1 MNSVKLNFF
10 SNLAGSSII
19 ALILLVV
26 TPIYLRYLGADSFGL
41 IGVFITLSGVAVL
54 MDAGITPALT
64 RELAKQSSTAEGFS
78 EIRTVVRTLELVY
91 CLITVAVFVIVFSST
106 SFLTDHWLK
115 PGSLDRDIVKTCLQL
130 MAVQLAFQLPLSFY
144 TGAFIGMQKQG
155 LMNLLNTAMAATKA
169 IGAIAVLVIF
179 QGDVVDFFIWQ
190 TIATAL
196 HLVIMYLSL
205 WSVLPPGIAC
215 FKVETLAGIWRYA
228 AGMFGITAVSILL
241 TQLDKIILSRTLSLE
256 HFGYYMLAWYIASI
270 LLRPVGPVFNAWLP
284 RLTQFAMADNKIEL
298 LTLYRKGA
306 QLVNLLVIPAAIIL
320 ATNSHLVLSLYT
332 GNQELANIA
341 ALPLALLAIGSAF
354 NGLMHMPYALTLAYG
369 WTSFTIYQNTIAAL
383 VIVPLTYWLSVN
395 YGITGGAVGWL
406 AVNLGYVS
414 ISSLLIHRAYLRTEV
429 SKWYLDNITL
439 YAMTYFDMIKLAIAK
454 K

>member
-1 MNSVKLNFF
+1 VNSVKLNFF

-41 IGVFITLSGVAVL
+41 IGVFITLSGVAAL
-54 MDAGITPALT
+54 LDAGITPALT
-64 RELAKQSSTAEGFS
+64 RELAKQSSTVEGS
-78 EIRTVVRTLELVY
+78 CEIRTVVRTLELVY
-91 CLITVAVFVIVFSST
+91 CLITVAVFAVVFSST

-115 PGSLDRDIVKTCLQL
+115 PSSLDKGVVKTCLQL

-144 TGAFIGMQKQG
+144 TGGFIGMQKQG
-155 LMNLLNTAMAATKA
+155 LMNLLNIAMAATKA

-190 TIATAL
+190 TVATAL

-205 WSVLPPGIAC
+205 WSVLPPGITC
-215 FKVETLAGIWRYA
+215 FKVGTLAGIWRYA

-284 RLTQFAMADNKIEL
+284 RLTQFAMVDNKIEL

-320 ATNSHLVLSLYT
+320 ATNSHLVLALYT

-341 ALPLALLAIGSAF
+341 ALPLTLLAIGSAF

-383 VIVPLTYWLSVN
+383 IIVPLTYWLSVN

-406 AVNLGYVS
+406 AVNLGYVC
-414 ISSLLIHRAYLRTEV
+414 ISSLLIHRTYLRTEV
-429 SKWYLDNITL
+429 KKWYLDNITL

>member
-64 RELAKQSSTAEGFS
+64 RELATQSSTAEGAS
-78 EIRTVVRTLELVY
+78 EIRTVVRTLELIY
-91 CLITVAVFVIVFSST
+91 CLITLAVFAIVFSST

-115 PGSLDRDIVKTCLQL
+115 PSSLDKGVVKTCLQL

-144 TGAFIGMQKQG
+144 TGGFIGMQKQG
-155 LMNLLNTAMAATKA
+155 LMNLLNIAMAATKA
-169 IGAIAVLVIF
+169 IGAITVLVIF
-179 QGDVVDFFIWQ
+179 HGDVVDFFIWQ

-205 WSVLPPGIAC
+205 WCVLPPGIAC
-215 FKVETLAGIWRYA
+215 FKVATLARNWRYA

-256 HFGYYMLAWYIASI
+256 HFGYYMLAWYVASI

-298 LTLYRKGA
+298 LALYRKGA
-306 QLVNLLVIPAAIIL
+306 QLVNLLVIPVAIIL

-332 GNQELANIA
+332 GNHELANIA
-341 ALPLALLAIGSAF
+341 ALPLTLLVIGSAF

-429 SKWYLDNITL
+429 KKWYLDNITL
-439 YAMTYFDMIKLAIAK
+439 YAKTYFDMIKLAIAK

>member
-1 MNSVKLNFF
+1 MNSVRLNFF

-64 RELAKQSSTAEGFS
+64 RELATQSSTAEGAS
-78 EIRTVVRTLELVY
+78 EIRTVVRTLELIY
-91 CLITVAVFVIVFSST
+91 CLITLAVFAIVFSST

-115 PGSLDRDIVKTCLQL
+115 PSSLDKGVVKTCLQL

-144 TGAFIGMQKQG
+144 TGGFIGMQKQG
-155 LMNLLNTAMAATKA
+155 LMNLLNIAMAATKA
-169 IGAIAVLVIF
+169 IGAITVLVTF
-179 QGDVVDFFIWQ
+179 HGDVVDFFIWQ

-205 WSVLPPGIAC
+205 WCVLPPGIAC
-215 FKVETLAGIWRYA
+215 FKVATLARNWRYA

-256 HFGYYMLAWYIASI
+256 HFGYYMLAWYVASI

-298 LTLYRKGA
+298 LALYRKGA
-306 QLVNLLVIPAAIIL
+306 QLVNLLVIPVAIIL

-332 GNQELANIA
+332 GNHELANIA
-341 ALPLALLAIGSAF
+341 ALPLTLLVIGSAF

-429 SKWYLDNITL
+429 KKWYLDNITL
-439 YAMTYFDMIKLAIAK
+439 YAKTYFDMIKLAIAK

>member
-1 MNSVKLNFF
+1 M
-10 SNLAGSSII
+10 I

-64 RELAKQSSTAEGFS
+64 RELATQSSTEQGAS
-78 EIRTVVRTLELVY
+78 EIRTVVRTLELIY
-91 CLITVAVFVIVFSST
+91 CLITLAVFAIVFSST

-115 PGSLDRDIVKTCLQL
+115 PSSLDKGVVKTCLQL

-144 TGAFIGMQKQG
+144 TGGFIGMQKQG
-155 LMNLLNTAMAATKA
+155 LMNLLNIAMAATKA
-169 IGAIAVLVIF
+169 IGAITVLVIF
-179 QGDVVDFFIWQ
+179 HGDVVGFFIWQ

-196 HLVIMYLSL
+196 HLIIISLSL
-205 WSVLPPGIAC
+205 WSILPPGIAR
-215 FKVETLAGIWRYA
+215 FKVATLARNWRYA

-298 LTLYRKGA
+298 LALYRKGA

-332 GNQELANIA
+332 GNHELANIA
-341 ALPLALLAIGSAF
+341 ALPLTLLVIGSAF

-383 VIVPLTYWLSVN
+383 IIVPLTYWLSVK

-406 AVNLGYVS
+406 VVNLGYVS

-429 SKWYLDNITL
+429 KKWYLDNITL
-439 YAMTYFDMIKLAIAK
+439 YAKTYCDMIRLAIAK

>member
-1 MNSVKLNFF
+1 MNSVRLNFF

-64 RELAKQSSTAEGFS
+64 RELAMQSSTAQRAS
-78 EIRTVVRTLELVY
+78 EIRAVVRTLESVY
-91 CLITVAVFVIVFSST
+91 CLLTVAVFAMVFSST

-115 PGSLDRDIVKTCLQL
+115 PSSLDKGVVKTCLQL

-144 TGAFIGMQKQG
+144 TGGFIGMQKQG
-155 LMNLLNTAMAATKA
+155 LMNLLNIAMAATKA
-169 IGAIAVLVIF
+169 IGAITVLVIF
-179 QGDVVDFFIWQ
+179 HGDVVDFFIWQ

-196 HLVIMYLSL
+196 HLIIMSLSL
-205 WSVLPPGIAC
+205 WSILPPGIAC
-215 FKVETLAGIWRYA
+215 FKVATLARNWRYA

-256 HFGYYMLAWYIASI
+256 HFGYYMLAWYVASI

-298 LTLYRKGA
+298 LALYRKGA

-341 ALPLALLAIGSAF
+341 ALPLTLLVIGSAF

-429 SKWYLDNITL
+429 KKWYLDNITL
-439 YAMTYFDMIKLAIAK
+439 YAKTYFDMIKLAIAK